1 MVKQDKGGDMK
12 LRLAIDGFLAVTA
25 LAILS
30 SQRQTLVSI
39 TLLGCL
45 LGYLVLESRIVVMDM
60 EEWE

>member
-1 MVKQDKGGDMK
+1 MRI
-12 LRLAIDGFLAVTA
+12 RLAIDGFLAVTA

-39 TLLGCL
+39 MLLGCL